1 MPCQH
6 LVEND
11 AQGIDIRLSRD
22 FQSLRLFRRKIVDRS
37 DDGSRKGHGLIRY
50 DLGNAKIDNFRLH
63 AFRQDN
69 ILRFDVT
76 MDDVVAVG
84 VFQRRCQ
91 LQCQGHGQGRIQTA
105 VLFLKRL
112 QRDPF
117 HVFHD
122 DIVQILVLADI
133 IDIDDGRMDQAG
145 RRLGFPFEL
154 LHLRLVVHKLLAHN
168 LDGHL
173 AVQKHVPSQ
182 VDFCHAAEA
191 DGFQHFIA
199 PVQDFPYH
207 VTAPPCPSHPRRF
220 PAPSVSRWVSASYRV
235 SPRHRSF

>member
-1 MPCQH
+1 
-6 LVEND
+6 
-11 AQGIDIRLSRD
+11 
-22 FQSLRLFRRKIVDRS
+22 
-37 DDGSRKGHGLIRY
+37 
-50 DLGNAKIDNFRLH
+50 
-63 AFRQDN
+63 
-69 ILRFDVT
+69 

-173 AVQKHVPSQ
+173 AVQKHVPGQ